1 LLTTLSR
8 RIIIRETNDA
18 ASRYVADFIVTRITT
33 FNPTRARP
41 FFVLGLPTGSSP
53 ELIYAYLVRAHK
65 AGKISFRNVVTFNMD
80 EYVGLPQGHE
90 QSYHTF
96 MYRHLLAHVDIPP
109 ANVHILD
116 GEADDLLEE
125 CARYET
131 AIRSYGGI
139 DLFLAGVGADGHI
152 AFNEPGSSLAS
163 RTRVKTLAQDTRVAN
178 SRFFG
183 DDVELVPKMALTVG
197 VGTVMDAKEVVVIA
211 TGEKKAVAVRM
222 AVEEGVNHWWTM
234 SALQM
239 HANMLLVV
247 DEEATGELKVKT
259 VQVSVGCV
267 GARFEGGVL
276 ICCE

>member
-1 LLTTLSR
+1 
-8 RIIIRETNDA
+8 
-18 ASRYVADFIVTRITT
+18 V
-33 FNPTRARP
+33 
-41 FFVLGLPTGSSP
+41 
-53 ELIYAYLVRAHK
+53 
-65 AGKISFRNVVTFNMD
+65 SFRNVVTFNMD

-96 MYRHLLAHVDIPP
+96 MYRHFLAHVDIPP

-131 AIRSYGGI
+131 AIRGYGGI
-139 DLFLAGVGADGHI
+139 DLFLAGVGADGHV

-183 DDVELVPKMALTVG
+183 GDVELVPKMALTVG

-239 HANMLLVV
+239 HANTLLVV

-259 VQVSVGCV
+259 VQYFKQIEEVAASMGIDHALQTTIK
-267 GARFEGGVL
+267 GKNPSKLAAAKL
-276 ICCE
+276 

>member
-1 LLTTLSR
+1 
-8 RIIIRETNDA
+8 
-18 ASRYVADFIVTRITT
+18 
-33 FNPTRARP
+33 
-41 FFVLGLPTGSSP
+41 
-53 ELIYAYLVRAHK
+53 
-65 AGKISFRNVVTFNMD
+65 
-80 EYVGLPQGHE
+80 
-90 QSYHTF
+90 
-96 MYRHLLAHVDIPP
+96 LAHVDIPP

-131 AIRSYGGI
+131 AIRGYGGI
-139 DLFLAGVGADGHI
+139 DLFLAGVGADGHV

-183 DDVELVPKMALTVG
+183 GDVELVPKMALTVG

-239 HANMLLVV
+239 HANTLLVV

-259 VQVSVGCV
+259 VQYFKQIEEVAASMGIDHALQTTIK
-267 GARFEGGVL
+267 GKNPSKLAAAKL
-276 ICCE
+276 